1 MSPRKRSRASSGR
14 DVDIPLEGLPVV
26 AIVGRPNVGKST
38 IFNRFVGERLAV
50 IEDKARTTRDRQYA
64 AAEWNGRRFIL
75 VDTGGLEQHPGDDI
89 EEKVQEQARLAIREA
104 DVILFV
110 VDAESG
116 ETPSDAEAAELL
128 RAAKAPVIVAVN
140 KADNP
145 KRELEGAE
153 FHRYGWEETYFLSA
167 IHGRGTGDLLDAIVW
182 ALPPESEQELDRKR
196 REEEAESW
204 LEDDGW
210 NAVDLEARAAAGAED
225 DADDLVDG
233 EAGAADDDAEASGSG
248 DGDGKAASHDPR
260 PAGEPDDE
268 RVMLWD
274 LRAAAD
280 REAAARPLKVA
291 IVGRQNVGKSSLLN
305 ALLGQE
311 RTIVSD
317 IAGTTRDAIDTELTY
332 GGRQVRLIDTAGLK
346 RRGKIA
352 GGAAADRFSS
362 LRSLKAIS
370 RADVAVLVIDAVD
383 GLTAQDAHVAG
394 YVIDEGKGIVLA
406 LNKWDLV
413 EKDPNTFDEYVDTL
427 RREAPFLHFAPV
439 MSISAKTG
447 QRVGRVL
454 DAAGEIAAA
463 RRQRVSTGELNRLLA
478 DATFR
483 QAPPAVKGHR
493 PKLLYATQA
502 GIEPPTFV
510 IFATD
515 AQAVH
520 FSYARYLENRL
531 RDALGFAGTPIRLVF
546 RNRTRDEHERR
557 KSRRV
562 KRRDKPAK
570 ARTGGRSGRTPAA
583 PQPRGGTSRKPG

>member
-1 MSPRKRSRASSGR
+1 VSPRRRARPTRGR
-14 DVDIPLEGLPVV
+14 DTEIPLEGLPVV

-38 IFNRFVGERLAV
+38 IFNRVVGERLAV
-50 IEDKARTTRDRQYA
+50 VEDKARTTRDRQYA

-75 VDTGGLEQHPGDDI
+75 VDTGGLEQHPGDPI

-128 RAAKAPVIVAVN
+128 RAASTPVVVAVN

-153 FHRYGWEETYFLSA
+153 FHRYGWEETYFISA

-196 REEEAESW
+196 REAEAESW
-204 LEDDGW
+204 LKEDGW
-210 NAVDLEARAAAGAED
+210 APVDLEARAAAGADD
-225 DADDLVDG
+225 DADEMPLVRLADG
-233 EAGAADDDAEASGSG
+233 ADADDDDEADVESTGDDGVASGG
-248 DGDGKAASHDPR
+248 AGPAA
-260 PAGEPDDE
+260 DDE
-268 RVMLWD
+268 RVLLWD
-274 LRAAAD
+274 ARAAAD
-280 REAAARPLKVA
+280 RDAAARPLRVA
-291 IVGRQNVGKSSLLN
+291 IVGRPNVGKSSLLN

-317 IAGTTRDAIDTELTY
+317 IPGTTRDAIDSEFDWS
-332 GGRQVRLIDTAGLK
+332 GRRVRLIDTAGLK

-413 EKDPNTFDEYVDTL
+413 EKDPATFDAYVDRL

-454 DAAGEIAAA
+454 DAAAEIATA

-502 GIEPPTFV
+502 GVEPPTFV

-520 FSYARYLENRL
+520 FSYQRYLENRL
-531 RDALGFAGTPIRLVF
+531 RDVFGFAGTPIRLVF
-546 RNRTRDEHERR
+546 RNRTREEHERR
-557 KSRRV
+557 RPRRPA
-562 KRRDKPAK
+562 RRRTTAA
-570 ARTGGRSGRTPAA
+570 ARKTR
-583 PQPRGGTSRKPG
+583 